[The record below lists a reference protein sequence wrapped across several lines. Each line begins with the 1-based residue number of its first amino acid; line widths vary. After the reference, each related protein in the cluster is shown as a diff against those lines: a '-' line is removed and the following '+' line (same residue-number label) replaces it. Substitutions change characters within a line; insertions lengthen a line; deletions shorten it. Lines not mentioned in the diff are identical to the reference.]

1 MERLRPPGCSTI
13 SFRHL
18 PLPAALAAIAD
29 CGFAEIDLGALP
41 GVCGHVPYELT
52 DAAVREV
59 AAQVRASGLAVRSVN
74 GDVGDLNRPLG
85 AAEAEARSTHLRRL
99 LDLTAECG
107 ARALVLPCGAL
118 SHEPVTSLHAD
129 LDLVADQL
137 GKAAARAADHG
148 LQLWCEAPHLYRLC
162 HTVELAEQ
170 LVARLDPAVG
180 LVLDTSHVCASG
192 GDPAAFAHR
201 FAGRIAHVHL
211 RDATPGNINL
221 SIGNGD
227 VDFAAAFAAL
237 RAVGYRGHSSLELET
252 RDVADEERPTAAA
265 KAAAYLAAL

>member
-41 GVCGHVPYELT
+41 GVCDHVPYELT

-59 AAQVRASGLAVRSVN
+59 AVQVRASGLAVRSVN

-85 AAEAEARSTHLRRL
+85 PIEAKARAAHLQRL

-118 SHEPVTSLHAD
+118 SHDPVTSLDAD

-137 GKAAARAADHG
+137 GQAAAQAADCG
-148 LQLWCEAPHLYRLC
+148 RELWCEAPHLYRLC
-162 HTVELAEQ
+162 HTVELAGQ
-170 LVARLDPAVG
+170 LAERLDPAVG
-180 LVLDTSHVCASG
+180 MVLDTSHIVASG
-192 GDPAAFAHR
+192 GDPAAFAHW
-201 FAGRIAHVHL
+201 FAARIAHVHL

-227 VDFAAAFAAL
+227 VDFAATFAAL

-252 RDVADEERPTAAA
+252 RDVTDEERPAAA
-265 KAAAYLAAL
+265 VKAAACLSTL